1 METLEEL
8 LEGFRK
14 NVGKGVQAT
23 LMFNGDDSV
32 TLSCDPGSDGDVGFG
47 VVRKESPDGRQEPD
61 G

>member
-8 LEGFRK
+8 LEAFKK

-23 LMFNGDDSV
+23 LMFNGHDSV
-32 TLSCDPGSDGDVGFG
+32 TLSCDPGSDGHVGFG
-47 VVRKESPDGRQEPD
+47 TVRTELPDRRQEPD